1 MGQEGRTPEALPS
14 GLLLPFRL
22 VLREIVT
29 REMQSMSQDLTVLL
43 GSAAAIGLVHTV
55 LGPDHYLPFTAL
67 SKARQ
72 WSLRKTLSITALC
85 GVGHVLGSVALGL
98 IGIAVGITL
107 RHVEL
112 IESHRGE
119 IAAWLLTAFGL
130 VYGTWGVVR
139 AWRNRPHS
147 HVHLHSDGTIHSHK
161 HAHHSEHMHV
171 HEEKMR
177 GATPWILF
185 AIFVFGPCEPLIPLL
200 MYPAVAVSSSAVI
213 LVAAVFGLVTIATM
227 MGIVFLTSLGLGFMA
242 TSRLSRYGHAMAG
255 AVIFLCGVAIHL
267 GL

>member
-1 MGQEGRTPEALPS
+1 
-14 GLLLPFRL
+14 
-22 VLREIVT
+22 
-29 REMQSMSQDLTVLL
+29 MSQDLTVLL

-139 AWRNRPHS
+139 ALRNRPHS

-171 HEEKMR
+171 HEEKKR

-185 AIFVFGPCEPLIPLL
+185 VIFVFGPCEPLIPLL
-200 MYPAVAVSSSAVI
+200 MYPAVAVSTGAVI
-213 LVAAVFGLVTIATM
+213 AVAVVFGLVTIATM
-227 MGIVFLTSLGLGFMA
+227 VTVVFLTSLGLGFMA